1 MRRTRNQATVRQL
14 LLAVAGAL
22 VLTLP
27 SPAAA
32 HGPTHDAIEEIS
44 VRIEAGG
51 ASAGDFLRRGELY
64 RVEREWDAAERDYD
78 RAAQLDPGLPEV
90 GVARAALFLDRGW
103 PDRAKAAI
111 DRLLQS
117 HSDHP
122 EALRIRAMASVA
134 LGRPLEAARDLDRRI
149 AVVPRPT
156 PDHYIERAHLLAGCG
171 EQLLSR
177 AVRGL
182 DEGIARLG
190 PIVSLE
196 FCAIELEMKQG
207 LFDSALK
214 RLEDVAP
221 QFDRK
226 ETLLAR
232 RGEILTAAG
241 RGAEAREAFA
251 AALAAIESRPSEQR
265 GGRATRE
272 LEARLRAA
280 LGAEP

>member
-1 MRRTRNQATVRQL
+1 MRRPGNRAPVHH
-14 LLAVAGAL
+14 LLAAAGAL

-27 SPAAA
+27 SPSAA
-32 HGPTHDAIEEIS
+32 HGPTHHAIEEIS
-44 VRIEAGG
+44 ARIESGG
-51 ASAGDFLRRGELY
+51 SSAGDFLRRGELY

-90 GVARAALFLDRGW
+90 AVGRAALYLDRGW

-111 DRLLQS
+111 DRLLCNHPD
-117 HSDHP
+117 HSG
-122 EALRIRAMASVA
+122 ALRIRAMASVA

-156 PDHYIERAHLLAGCG
+156 PDHYIERARLLAGCG
-171 EQLLSR
+171 ERFLTR

-196 FCAIELEMKQG
+196 FCAIELEMQQG
-207 LFDSALK
+207 LFDLALK
-214 RLEDVAP
+214 RLEDVAS

-226 ETLLAR
+226 ETLLEH
-232 RGEILTAAG
+232 RGKILTAAG
-241 RGAEAREAFA
+241 RGPEAREAFA
-251 AALAAIESRPSEQR
+251 AALAAIESGPSERR
-265 GGRATRE
+265 GCRAARE
-272 LEARLRAA
+272 LEARLRAV
-280 LGAEP
+280 LGAQP